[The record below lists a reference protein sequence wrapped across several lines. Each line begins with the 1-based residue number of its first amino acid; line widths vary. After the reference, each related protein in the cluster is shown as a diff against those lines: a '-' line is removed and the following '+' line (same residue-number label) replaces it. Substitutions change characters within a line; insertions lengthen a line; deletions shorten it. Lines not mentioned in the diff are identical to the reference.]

1 MVESLPPVAITRL
14 ISDNCQDKIGVMIT
28 VTDKAK
34 EELKR
39 IVETRRLEPGKSLR
53 LAIPPVWTGE
63 GDFGIVIDEEKEDDY
78 SVEDEGVT
86 VLLLEG
92 GLIEGAL
99 ASAVVDFKETPDGT
113 GFTVDIY

>member
-1 MVESLPPVAITRL
+1 ML
-14 ISDNCQDKIGVMIT
+14 T

-39 IVETRRLEPGKSLR
+39 IVETRGIEPGKSLR

-63 GDFGIVIDEEKEDDY
+63 GDFGIVIDSEKEDDY
-78 SVEDEGVT
+78 MVVYEGVT
-86 VLLLEG
+86 VLVVEG

-99 ASAVVDFKETPDGT
+99 SSAVFDFKESPQGA